1 MIVGTG
7 VDIVKN
13 ARFEKWL
20 KDERLLERFFHPD
33 EIEYV
38 KSKKASG
45 VEHLAARFV
54 AKEAFVKALGT
65 GFVGINL
72 KDICVH
78 NELSGKPVL
87 KLNNT
92 AKEKFVQSGAAF
104 VHLSISH
111 EREYT
116 VAMVVLEKIQ

>member
-1 MIVGTG
+1 M
-7 VDIVKN
+7 
-13 ARFEKWL
+13 
-20 KDERLLERFFHPD
+20 
-33 EIEYV
+33 
-38 KSKKASG
+38 
-45 VEHLAARFV
+45 EHLAARFA

-78 NELSGKPVL
+78 NEPSGKPVL

-92 AKEKFVQSGAAF
+92 AEEKFVQSGAAF

>member
-7 VDIVKN
+7 IDIVKN

-38 KSKKASG
+38 KGKKASG
-45 VEHLAARFV
+45 VEHLAARFA

-78 NELSGKPVL
+78 NEPSGKPVL

-92 AKEKFVQSGAAF
+92 AEEKFVQSWAAF

>member
-45 VEHLAARFV
+45 VEHLAARFAARV
-54 AKEAFVKALGT
+54 
-65 GFVGINL
+65 GFVDFLLTI
-72 KDICVH
+72 
-78 NELSGKPVL
+78 
-87 KLNNT
+87 
-92 AKEKFVQSGAAF
+92 
-104 VHLSISH
+104 
-111 EREYT
+111 
-116 VAMVVLEKIQ
+116 

>member
-7 VDIVKN
+7 IDIVKN
-13 ARFEKWL
+13 TRFEKWL
-20 KDERLLERFFHPD
+20 QNEKILERFFHSD

-38 KSKKASG
+38 KSKKATG
-45 VEHLAARFV
+45 AEHLAARFA
-54 AKEAFVKALGT
+54 AKEAYVKALGT

-72 KDICVH
+72 KDICVQ
-78 NELSGKPVL
+78 NEPSGKPVL
-87 KLNNT
+87 KLEST
-92 AKEKFVQSGAAF
+92 AQEKLVESGAST

>member
-45 VEHLAARFV
+45 VEHLAARFA

-78 NELSGKPVL
+78 NEPSGKPVL

-92 AKEKFVQSGAAF
+92 AEEKFVQSGAAF